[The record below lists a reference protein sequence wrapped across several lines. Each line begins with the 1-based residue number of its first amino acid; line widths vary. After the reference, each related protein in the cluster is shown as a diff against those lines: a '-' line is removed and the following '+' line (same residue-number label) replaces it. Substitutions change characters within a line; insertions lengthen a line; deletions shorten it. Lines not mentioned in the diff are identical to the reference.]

1 MKSKNE
7 LAKSF
12 QLITGQKFEDFYH
25 KYRPKLVWY
34 LTKYT
39 KDQEKAED
47 FADDAFTQAL
57 LKIDNY
63 DKEKSQ
69 IHTWVYKIGENL
81 VKKDFKDRKRMTVF
95 SLDKDNN
102 DNLNLINIIPN
113 SDINDRH
120 KFEMDHILVKKA
132 EIVKDAI
139 FQLPEKYKRVMVMRE
154 IENKS
159 YLQISELCTKEYPI
173 SLEKDNIEM
182 PDPIDF
188 LDLKIENNGNDYCY
202 IDIEYNKNKK
212 LQLKIKPKE
221 IFILNKN
228 DIDKINNEK
237 HLQNSDKN
245 ITKVDV
251 YFILCMFNDNGMTFN
266 DMTKILLDNNL
277 NKYLINYSANIRR
290 CSLPEYS
297 SYPSDVKKFMY
308 DEVSGFYTPLKDY
321 LDNNKENIIN
331 HINILLNDNLSNDL
345 SDKLINILKK
355 INNSLYSKDDELN
368 EEDENIFKSIKIDT
382 SSSINGLYRT
392 KTNLST
398 IKSQISKG
406 RQLIQTMVK
415 KKFKE
420 LDDNGLE

>member
-12 QLITGQKFEDFYH
+12 QTITGQKFEDFYH

-57 LKIDNY
+57 LKIENY

-81 VKKDFKDRKRMTVF
+81 VKKDFKDRKRMVVF

-120 KFEMDHILVKKA
+120 KFESDHILVKKA

-154 IENKS
+154 IENRS
-159 YLQISELCTKEYPI
+159 YLEISELCTKEYPI
-173 SLEKDNIEM
+173 LLEKNKIEM
-182 PDPIDF
+182 PDPVDF
-188 LDLKIENNGNDYCY
+188 LDLKIENKGNDYCY

-212 LQLKIKPKE
+212 LQVKIEPNE
-221 IFILNKN
+221 IFIFNKN
-228 DIDKINNEK
+228 DIDKINQKKPQEIN
-237 HLQNSDKN
+237 KN

-251 YFILCMFNDNGMTFN
+251 YFIICLLQDNGISFN
-266 DMTKILLDNNL
+266 DMTKILSENNL
-277 NKYLINYSANIRR
+277 NKYIINYSANIRR
-290 CSLPEYS
+290 CSLPEYP
-297 SYPSDVKKFMY
+297 SYPSDIKKFVY
-308 DEVSGFYTPLKDY
+308 DDTNNSYTPLKDY
-321 LDNNKENIIN
+321 LDKNKENIIS
-331 HINILLNDNLSNDL
+331 HINILINENLSNDL
-345 SDKLINILKK
+345 NDKLINILKK
-355 INNSLYSKDDELN
+355 LNNISNGENDED
-368 EEDENIFKSIKIDT
+368 DENIFQSIKIDT
-382 SSSINGLYRT
+382 SSTINGVYRT

-406 RQLIQTMVK
+406 RQLIQSMVK